1 MDTIMPSLPEFDN
14 CLRDHRVR
22 LGWSQEDLAGRSGL
36 SRAGVSAIETGRLI
50 PSVAAALSLA
60 AALNCRVEDLF
71 RPRQSG
77 AGASDWAWPPRRE
90 PGRYWAAE
98 VEGIVRRYPSESL
111 PLGVIS
117 HDGIAGKDSL
127 DVEEQLDPARTLV
140 MACCDPAI
148 GLLAEE
154 MARTAG
160 LRLLAFQRSSRAALT
175 LLGDGLIHCAGVH
188 LSRSDDPEGNAGII
202 RRELGAGYNLLR
214 VAHWEE
220 GIALAPGLKV
230 KSVGAALRSKLRW
243 IGREDGSGARRCL
256 DEILDGRKGPEHL
269 AADHRGVAEAI
280 RSGWAEAGVCLRLVG
295 EEAGLDFLGVRQE
308 AFDLC
313 YPTRWEDDPRLKAL
327 VRSVRS
333 PTYRR
338 ALGGLPGYD
347 STVTGVLHRVSG

>member
-1 MDTIMPSLPEFDN
+1 
-14 CLRDHRVR
+14 
-22 LGWSQEDLAGRSGL
+22 
-36 SRAGVSAIETGRLI
+36 
-50 PSVAAALSLA
+50 
-60 AALNCRVEDLF
+60 
-71 RPRQSG
+71 
-77 AGASDWAWPPRRE
+77 
-90 PGRYWAAE
+90 
-98 VEGIVRRYPSESL
+98 
-111 PLGVIS
+111 
-117 HDGIAGKDSL
+117 
-127 DVEEQLDPARTLV
+127 
-140 MACCDPAI
+140 
-148 GLLAEE
+148 
-154 MARTAG
+154 
-160 LRLLAFQRSSRAALT
+160 LAFQRSSRAALT

-230 KSVGAALRSKLRW
+230 KSVGAALRSNLRW

-269 AADHRGVAEAI
+269 AADHRGVAEAV
-280 RSGWAEAGVCLRLVG
+280 RSGWADAGVCLRLVG